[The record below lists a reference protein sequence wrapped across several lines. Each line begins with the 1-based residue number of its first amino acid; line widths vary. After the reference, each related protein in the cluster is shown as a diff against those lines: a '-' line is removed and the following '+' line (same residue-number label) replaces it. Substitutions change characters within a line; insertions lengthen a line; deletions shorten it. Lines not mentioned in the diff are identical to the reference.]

1 MITQLKDYQ
10 PKHPYLVCVDSDGCA
25 IDTMNI
31 KHIEVF
37 GPMIVKEWGL
47 EQYESDIL
55 SRWNAFNLYEITR
68 GINRFKGLE
77 KMLTE
82 LTKAGITIEGY
93 EAIKQWT
100 DTTNEFSNESLIRE
114 IDKYPQAIGLQKALN
129 WSNEVNTRIKA
140 LPDATIFGNVKE
152 TLAYISKFADIAIV
166 SSANLAAVQHEWEI
180 NGLTRYLT
188 GMFAQDAGTKVHC
201 LNTLNKHYETKH
213 IIMLGDALGDYEA
226 AHQNDIFFYPILANH
241 EGESWYAF
249 QTTYF
254 ERFMNN
260 HLNNEDQTNLLDQ
273 FKSNLNGGQ

>member
-114 IDKYPQAIGLQKALN
+114 IEKYPQAIGLQKALN

-140 LPDATIFGNVKE
+140 LPDATIFDNVKA
-152 TLAYISKFADIAIV
+152 TLEKISKHADIAIV
-166 SSANLAAVQHEWEI
+166 SSANLAAVEHEWTI
-180 NGLTRYLT
+180 NGLTPYLT
-188 GMFAQDAGTKVHC
+188 GIFAQDSGTKAHC
-201 LNTLNKHYETKH
+201 LHSLRQHYEHTH
-213 IIMLGDALGDYEA
+213 MMMLGDALGDYEA
-226 AHQNDIFFYPILANH
+226 AQQNDVFFYPILANH
-241 EGESWYAF
+241 ESTSWETF
-249 QTTYF
+249 NQTYLDKFLSQSLTA
-254 ERFMNN
+254 
-260 HLNNEDQTNLLDQ
+260 EDQNNLFNQ
-273 FKSNLNGGQ
+273 FKNNLNGGQ